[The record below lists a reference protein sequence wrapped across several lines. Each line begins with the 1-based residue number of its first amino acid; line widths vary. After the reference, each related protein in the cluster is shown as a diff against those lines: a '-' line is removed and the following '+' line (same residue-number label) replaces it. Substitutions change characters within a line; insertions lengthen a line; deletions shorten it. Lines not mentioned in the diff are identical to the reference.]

1 MIEKI
6 LYKIQRLRMITF
18 LKPKKKNILIFD
30 RVGSESI
37 TKSIHD
43 KKKFDILCSRY
54 EELNLY
60 ILLKFT
66 FLNIVKSKKNFS
78 YLGYLDIY
86 IKTVKPKLVISLID
100 NNPMFF
106 KLKNINPNIYFICIQ
121 NGVSS
126 SQIELTKYPKI
137 KIDLFLCFSK
147 YYAAYYK
154 KYFAKKT
161 EVIGSSRFNYFL
173 KYVKKLQKHKTDNIV
188 FISQFTKFDSWII
201 FGKKI
206 SKSLHFYP
214 EKKVLP
220 IIFRYCVKK
229 KIKLIITFR
238 SRISK
243 NKILDEK
250 NFYINILR
258 NEIDK
263 TNNKYLSF
271 LTSSDNY
278 ASYKAVA
285 KCRLAVCID
294 SALGKEAMAIN
305 KVIHFPMRSKF
316 IGKTV
321 KFGWPKKLPS
331 LGFFWLN
338 YFSKNKVENI
348 LSENYEMSQESWFR
362 KLKKQ
367 NLDLLIFKDP
377 DNLKLKSIINKYSNP
392 TKK

>member
-1 MIEKI
+1 MIKNILHKI
-6 LYKIQRLRMITF
+6 RKITF

-30 RVGSESI
+30 KVGSETI
-37 TKSIHD
+37 EKSIFN
-43 KKKFDILCSRY
+43 KKNFDILCSRY

-60 ILLKFT
+60 ILLKFI
-66 FLNIVKSKKNFS
+66 FLIIVKSKKKFS

-106 KLKNINPNIYFICIQ
+106 KLKNINPNIYFVCIQ

-126 SQIELTKYPKI
+126 SQIEISKFPKI

-161 EVIGSSRFNYFL
+161 EVIGSSKLNYFL
-173 KYVKKLQKHKTDNIV
+173 KFIKKIRKYKTKNIV

-220 IIFRYCVKK
+220 VIFRYCVKK

-238 SRISK
+238 SRTLK
-243 NKILDEK
+243 NRILEEK

-263 TNNKYLSF
+263 TNIKYLSF
-271 LTSSDNY
+271 VTSSDTY
-278 ASYKAVA
+278 ASYKTIA
-285 KCRLAVCID
+285 KSHLAVCID

-316 IGKTV
+316 MGKTV

-338 YFSKNKVENI
+338 YFSKNKIENI
-348 LSENYEMSQESWFR
+348 LSKNYEMSQELWFR

-367 NLDLLIFKDP
+367 NFDLLIFKDP

>member
-1 MIEKI
+1 MIKNILHKI
-6 LYKIQRLRMITF
+6 RKITF

-30 RVGSESI
+30 KVGSETI
-37 TKSIHD
+37 EKSIFN
-43 KKKFDILCSRY
+43 KKNFDILCSRY

-60 ILLKFT
+60 ILLKFI
-66 FLNIVKSKKNFS
+66 FLIIVKSKKKFS

-106 KLKNINPNIYFICIQ
+106 KLKNINPNIYFVCIQ

-126 SQIELTKYPKI
+126 SQIEISKFPKI

-161 EVIGSSRFNYFL
+161 EVIGSSKLNYFL
-173 KYVKKLQKHKTDNIV
+173 KFIKKIRKYKTKNIV

-220 IIFRYCVKK
+220 VIFRYCVKK

-238 SRISK
+238 SRTLK
-243 NKILDEK
+243 NRILEEK

-263 TNNKYLSF
+263 TNIKYLSF
-271 LTSSDNY
+271 VTSSDTY
-278 ASYKAVA
+278 ASYKTIA
-285 KCRLAVCID
+285 KSHLAVCID

-316 IGKTV
+316 MGKTV

-338 YFSKNKVENI
+338 YFSKNKIENI
-348 LSENYEMSQESWFR
+348 LNKNYEMSQELWFR

-367 NLDLLIFKDP
+367 NFDLLIFKDP

>member
-1 MIEKI
+1 MIKNILHKI
-6 LYKIQRLRMITF
+6 RKITF

-30 RVGSESI
+30 KVGSETI
-37 TKSIHD
+37 EKSIFN
-43 KKKFDILCSRY
+43 KKNFDILCSRY

-60 ILLKFT
+60 ILLKFI
-66 FLNIVKSKKNFS
+66 FLIIVKSKKKFS

-106 KLKNINPNIYFICIQ
+106 KLKNINPNIYFVCIQ

-126 SQIELTKYPKI
+126 SQIEISKFPKI

-161 EVIGSSRFNYFL
+161 EVIGSSKLNYFL
-173 KYVKKLQKHKTDNIV
+173 KFIKKIRKYKTKNIV

-220 IIFRYCVKK
+220 VIFRYCVKK

-238 SRISK
+238 SRILK
-243 NKILDEK
+243 NRILEEK

-263 TNNKYLSF
+263 TNIKYLSF
-271 LTSSDNY
+271 VTSSDTY
-278 ASYKAVA
+278 ASYKTIA
-285 KCRLAVCID
+285 KSHLAVCID

-316 IGKTV
+316 MGKTV

-338 YFSKNKVENI
+338 HFSKNKIENI
-348 LSENYEMSQESWFR
+348 LSKNYEMSQELWFR

-367 NLDLLIFKDP
+367 NFDLLIFKDP

>member
-1 MIEKI
+1 MIKNILHKI
-6 LYKIQRLRMITF
+6 RKITF

-30 RVGSESI
+30 KVGSETI
-37 TKSIHD
+37 EKSILN
-43 KKKFDILCSRY
+43 KKSFFILCSRY

-60 ILLKFT
+60 ILLKSI
-66 FLNIVKSKKNFS
+66 FLNIIKNKKKIS

-86 IKTVKPKLVISLID
+86 IKTVKPKIVISLID
-100 NNPMFF
+100 NNPIFF
-106 KLKNINPNIYFICIQ
+106 KLKNINPNIYFVCIQ

-126 SQIELTKYPKI
+126 SQMELSKFPKI

-161 EVIGSSRFNYFL
+161 EVIGSSKLNYFL
-173 KYVKKLQKHKTDNIV
+173 KFIKKIQKHKTNNIV

-238 SRISK
+238 SRILK
-243 NKILDEK
+243 NRILEEK
-250 NFYINILR
+250 NFYIDILR

-263 TNNKYLSF
+263 TNIKYLSF
-271 LTSSDNY
+271 VTSSDTY
-278 ASYKAVA
+278 ASYKTIA
-285 KCRLAVCID
+285 KSRLAVCID
-294 SALGKEAMAIN
+294 SALGNEAMAIN

-316 IGKTV
+316 MGKTV

-338 YFSKNKVENI
+338 HFSKNKIENI
-348 LSENYEMSQESWFR
+348 LSKNYEMSQELWFR

-367 NLDLLIFKDP
+367 NFDLLIFKDP